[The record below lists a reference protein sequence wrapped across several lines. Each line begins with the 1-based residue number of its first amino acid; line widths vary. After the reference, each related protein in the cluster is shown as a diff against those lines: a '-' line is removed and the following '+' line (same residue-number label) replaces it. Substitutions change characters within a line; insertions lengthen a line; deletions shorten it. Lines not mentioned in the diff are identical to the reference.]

1 MTKGENLIAFRG
13 NVTLDKAVWDNIWGM
28 YVTFDLEQRPHELLA
43 ANPFKKFTKMR
54 KGKVGTR
61 FEVVIVAEGEDDDM
75 PAYDDELMLKG
86 WNDGT
91 TGWRVTFWLNP
102 EPVTGL
108 HPFIK
113 FDRGAKF
120 ALAAVELDDDNTP
133 IDQVKRERV
142 TTAKTIRK
150 QGLSNFAALLCR
162 TLEFH
167 AWLEETQGCIVPD
180 PSKWEDSAKVWMCAK
195 LNIES
200 RAELDSNSVI
210 AGQFHTQIRRPY
222 SEWNESR

>member
-1 MTKGENLIAFRG
+1 MTDTNLIAFRG
-13 NVTLDKAVWDNIWGM
+13 TMRLDKATWDNIWGM
-28 YVTFDLEQRPHELLA
+28 YVTFDLEQRPHEKLQ

-61 FEVVIVAEGEDDDM
+61 FEAIIMDADGDSIYE
-75 PAYDDELMLKG
+75 DELMLKG

-91 TGWRVTFWLNP
+91 TGWRVTFWLAGDI
-102 EPVTGL
+102 T
-108 HPFIK
+108 HPFIAHEK
-113 FDRGAKF
+113 GTEFE
-120 ALAAVELDDDNTP
+120 LAAVELDDDNTA

-142 TTAKTIRK
+142 TTAKIERK

-167 AWLEETQGCIVPD
+167 DWLLEKCDINCYEIGGEGAENMARQ
-180 PSKWEDSAKVWMCAK
+180 WMCAK
-195 LNIES
+195 LNIKS
-200 RAELDSNSVI
+200 RAELDSNSAI

-222 SEWNESR
+222 AEWMESR